1 MQVLCKVFSFLYYC
15 FNISKITLGSQSER
29 CVRRSRC
36 FRLKV
41 RGERLKARGLCA
53 SRGNLGFLF
62 IFLSRRMPLFPFRW
76 KDAPGVEC
84 KV

>member
-1 MQVLCKVFSFLYYC
+1 MVQETKFLIFCTFIASYYC
-15 FNISKITLGSQSER
+15 FDISKVTEQ
-29 CVRRSRC
+29 RSCR

-41 RGERLKARGLCA
+41 RGERLKAGSLCA